1 MLKPAM
7 SLAEA
12 FRRRD
17 EIKQAGRAI
26 YFSGSPGE
34 ELYEI
39 EIVEQSHNK
48 PNWYV
53 VTLKR
58 EDDHSTALNLPGE
71 MMVSVK

>member
-1 MLKPAM
+1 MLKPEM

-17 EIKQAGRAI
+17 EITQAGRAV
-26 YFSGSPGE
+26 YMAGTSDE
-34 ELYEI
+34 ESYQI
-39 EIVEQSHNK
+39 EFVAPSHNR

-58 EDDHSTALNLPGE
+58 DDDHATSLNLPGE
-71 MMVSVK
+71 MKVTVK